1 MAARP
6 RLAADGVVEAAL
18 NRRPETVNTEP
29 TALKPAAPKPTAPT
43 STAPKTGR
51 HARMQH
57 DTSTRLLEIDRLFA
71 QALELSGDGRAAWL
85 RDLTARDAEAAAR
98 VEELLRAAET
108 PTGAAFD
115 GQLQSIVSNLV
126 AASTDSADCSADR
139 DGDRS
144 GDRFGPYRVVREIAR
159 GGMAIVYLAERADGA
174 FAQQVALKVLPLAFA
189 DEQARRRLER
199 ERQILANL
207 QHPGIARLLDGGAD
221 AWGRPFLVMEL
232 VEGTPIDRYCDTH
245 RLTLDAR
252 VRLLVDA
259 ARAVE
264 YAHQNLIVHRDL
276 KPSNVLV
283 TADGHVKLLDF
294 GIATL
299 LEQERDLDGLETERP
314 RTQRLFTP
322 AYASPEQWRGEPL
335 TVASDAYQ
343 LGLML
348 FELLTGQR
356 LGERLIVAPSA
367 VVADFARTL
376 SAAAIATRAAAR
388 ATTHADW
395 IRRLR
400 DDLDAIACTLLHPDP
415 GGRYPTVAA
424 FIDDVARHQA
434 GVPIV
439 ARQPTVRYRASKF
452 VRRHRVRV
460 GAAVVAG
467 MAMVGGTTAALWQ
480 ASAARQERDRARTE
494 ATRAQRVADFL
505 IDVFAISNAERM
517 RGRDTSARD
526 LLDRAARRVDREL
539 AGEPSLQADM
549 MDAIGH
555 AYHNLG
561 FYAEAETLLR
571 RALDARQQQSPQDRK
586 AIANVQH
593 HLGQLLH
600 DRGEPAEAERHLT
613 EALTLRRAIYGPS
626 ASDPSIADT
635 LHALGWL
642 AHCRGQIDESDH
654 LLRAALTMRR
664 ALLGGSD
671 PAVAATL
678 NELARLAI
686 RRRRFAEA
694 EQFARE
700 ALEIRRRVLGP
711 RHPSVAASL
720 DMLGM
725 VRHNVDDYAGAER
738 SYREALEVR
747 QQTLGAS
754 HPDTLVVSNNLGSV
768 LYDHED
774 YAGASR
780 AYRDAVERGRTRLG
794 NRHPMIAQ
802 YLFNLSRS
810 DYELSRG
817 AEAEQALRESL
828 AIREAVYG
836 ERHMQTAAA
845 LAQLAIVLR
854 DRGLHG
860 DQGGLGDRGDRGD
873 HAALEESRRLFERS
887 LRICRSL
894 RDDDGTL
901 MSTVLLQYGGLLI
914 DLGRTAQA
922 AAMIE
927 EGVASR
933 RAEYGETSWRTAE
946 AKTFAADLLLAQGH
960 RDQALAI
967 WAQAVPILKKER
979 PNLRATRRAIER
991 WNAAA
996 TEEAVTAS
1004 AAATASP

>member
-1 MAARP
+1 
-6 RLAADGVVEAAL
+6 
-18 NRRPETVNTEP
+18 
-29 TALKPAAPKPTAPT
+29 
-43 STAPKTGR
+43 
-51 HARMQH
+51 MQH
-57 DTSTRLLEIDRLFA
+57 DTSARLHEIDRLFA
-71 QALELSGDGRAAWL
+71 QALELSGDARQVWL
-85 RDLTARDAEAAAR
+85 RELTSRDAEAAVR
-98 VEELLRAAET
+98 VAELLRAAET
-108 PTGAAFD
+108 PTGAAFE
-115 GQLQSIVSNLV
+115 GQLVSLV
-126 AASTDSADCSADR
+126 SSLAAAATAAAGNRSDDRIDDQIGGQIDGGIDHRGDDPADDR
-139 DGDRS
+139 I

-189 DEQARRRLER
+189 DEHARRRLER

-245 RLTLDAR
+245 RLGLDAR
-252 VRLLVDA
+252 LRLLVDA

-283 TADGHVKLLDF
+283 TPDGQVKLLDF

-299 LEQERDLDGLETERP
+299 LEQDLDAPRTQHSHAQCP
-314 RTQRLFTP
+314 RTQRLLTP

-335 TVASDAYQ
+335 TAASDAYQ

-356 LGERLIVAPSA
+356 FGQRLGERLGVRSGDRPGERPDDHTGEQPTEIFGARPVTPPSA
-367 VVADFARTL
+367 VVADFPRTL
-376 SAAAIATRAAAR
+376 EADAIAAR
-388 ATTHADW
+388 AEARGTTHAAW

-400 DDLDAIACTLLHPDP
+400 DDLDTITCTLLHPDRAA
-415 GGRYPTVAA
+415 RYPSVAA
-424 FIDDVARHQA
+424 FIDDVARHHA
-434 GVPIV
+434 GLPIV
-439 ARQPTVRYRASKF
+439 ARPPTLSYRASRF

-460 GAAVVAG
+460 GAAVVALL
-467 MAMVGGTTAALWQ
+467 AMVGGTTAALWQ
-480 ASAARQERDRARTE
+480 ASAARQARDRTLTE
-494 ATRAQRVADFL
+494 AVRAQRVADFL
-505 IDVFAISNAERM
+505 TDVFAISNAERT

-526 LLDRAARRVDREL
+526 LLDRAARRVDQEL
-539 AGEPSLQADM
+539 TGEPSLQADM
-549 MDAIGH
+549 MDAVGH

-561 FYAEAETLLR
+561 FYDEADTLLR
-571 RALDARQQQSPQDRK
+571 RALTARRMQSPQDHK
-586 AIANVQH
+586 AIASLEH
-593 HLGQLLH
+593 HLGQLLY

-613 EALTLRRAIYGPS
+613 DALTLRRAIYGPLH
-626 ASDPSIADT
+626 PSIADT
-635 LHALGWL
+635 IHALGCV
-642 AHCRGQIDESDH
+642 AHCRGQLDESER
-654 LLRAALTMRR
+654 LLREALAMRR
-664 ALLGGSD
+664 GLLGVSD

-678 NELARLAI
+678 NELARLSI
-686 RRRRFAEA
+686 RKRRFAEA

-725 VRHNVDDYAGAER
+725 VRHNLDDYAGAER
-738 SYREALEVR
+738 LYREALEVR

-774 YAGASR
+774 YAGARR
-780 AYRDAVERGRTRLG
+780 AYRDALDRSRVRLG
-794 NRHPMIAQ
+794 NRHPMVAQ

-810 DYELSRG
+810 AYELSRG

-828 AIREAVYG
+828 AIREGVYG
-836 ERHMQTAAA
+836 ERHRQTAAA

-854 DRGLHG
+854 DRG
-860 DQGGLGDRGDRGD
+860 
-873 HAALEESRRLFERS
+873 AYEEARRFFDRS

-894 RDDDGTL
+894 QDDNRTL
-901 MSTVLLQYGGLLI
+901 MTTVLLHYGALLI
-914 DLGRTAQA
+914 DLGRAADAANA

-927 EGVASR
+927 EGLALR

-946 AKTFAADLLLAQGH
+946 AKTIAAALRLAQGH

-979 PNLRATRRAIER
+979 PALRATRRAIER

-996 TEEAVTAS
+996 TED
-1004 AAATASP
+1004 AAAAAAGASP